1 MDKFN
6 DSCHYNYTK
15 NNKSYCLTT
24 FGETLL
30 TKILPSE
37 IRDLNVKLP
46 PHFYQFF
53 DILTEFKKFY
63 PQSDS
68 LQTTKDVQEYLQLR
82 DIPGTASKYFSQ
94 YEAKTLVRIINKMV
108 RDSAK
113 MVSPKLLDPNFT
125 VLNNNVDNN
134 TVKRAQYKKWSAY
147 IKGKS
152 PEDFVTLKDA
162 WYIRVRNVPEDAREN
177 EIVEFFNGFR
187 ISHEN
192 ICFLY
197 SSEGFF
203 TGEAHIKFITESDWK
218 ESFQL
223 SMSEFTPA
231 RFVEILDS
239 TKEDWNRAYNS
250 QFPENKDNSESGEV
264 QNTIII
270 ERGGILKLSNLPL
283 NFIETDISAMFCGFK
298 LKPDGI
304 KRSIISGKPSGEAF
318 VLFEGVEDAIK
329 AVGLIK
335 DSFIANNKM
344 NLEVRQASNVEYEQF
359 ICHNFIN
366 SGPSGR
372 ERLPAMN
379 YEKRVLSL
387 LATGFPVDFTVEE
400 IQEFFKD
407 YKLSEDSCSIK

>member
-1 MDKFN
+1 
-6 DSCHYNYTK
+6 
-15 NNKSYCLTT
+15 
-24 FGETLL
+24 
-30 TKILPSE
+30 LPSE

-147 IKGKS
+147 IRGKS

-187 ISHEN
+187 ISSEN

-223 SMSEFTPA
+223 SMSEFIPA
-231 RFVEILDS
+231 RFVEVLDS

-250 QFPENKDNSESGEV
+250 QFPENKDNSESGQV

-318 VLFEGVEDAIK
+318 VLFEGVEDAK
-329 AVGLIK
+329 
-335 DSFIANNKM
+335 
-344 NLEVRQASNVEYEQF
+344 
-359 ICHNFIN
+359 
-366 SGPSGR
+366 
-372 ERLPAMN
+372 
-379 YEKRVLSL
+379 
-387 LATGFPVDFTVEE
+387 
-400 IQEFFKD
+400 
-407 YKLSEDSCSIK
+407 